1 MTKSELDKINHLI
14 RTGESLLL
22 KNQFDL
28 PVRCILN
35 ETRKKFILL
44 SLKEVK
50 ERKDFYQSNFL
61 GYFPNEFRSLDCI
74 AIFHI
79 SGFNS
84 KNNIVNDIIGQYFPE
99 KQVIILS
106 SNNFIMEKAIGGV
119 SLCKTDWNSN
129 SSILYLTHP

>member
-1 MTKSELDKINHLI
+1 MIKLIHLI

-22 KNQFDL
+22 KNPFDL

-35 ETRKKFILL
+35 ATRKKFILL

-61 GYFPNEFRSLDCI
+61 GYFPNEFRSLDYI

-99 KQVIILS
+99 KQLILL
-106 SNNFIMEKAIGGV
+106 SNNDFEMDNAIGGV

>member
-1 MTKSELDKINHLI
+1 M
-14 RTGESLLL
+14 
-22 KNQFDL
+22 KNPFDL

-119 SLCKTDWNSN
+119 SLCKTD
-129 SSILYLTHP
+129 

>member
-22 KNQFDL
+22 TNQFDL

-35 ETRKKFILL
+35 ETGKKFVLL
-44 SLKEVK
+44 SLKEIK
-50 ERKDFYQSNFL
+50 ELTAFYKSNFL
-61 GYFPNEFRSLDCI
+61 GYFPKEFKNFDCI
-74 AIFHI
+74 AISHI
-79 SGFNS
+79 SGFNP
-84 KNNIVNDIIGQYFPE
+84 KDNIVNDIIGQYFPE
-99 KQVIILS
+99 KQLILL
-106 SNNFIMEKAIGGV
+106 SNNDFEMDNAIGGV